1 MSDDQREQPTPAPVP
16 PELEELLK
24 DLRRYIAE
32 SKDDWEKRRELL
44 DRINAVLPGGE
55 MEMFIAAVREMGR
68 MGASYANMMQTFNQL
83 FATQQVGAQF
93 AELFA
98 RGFGGAN
105 PFLGAGVAP
114 NAFDYWRQLS
124 EFMSAQARTFTSPDK
139 K

>member
-1 MSDDQREQPTPAPVP
+1 MTEEQKPALT

-24 DLRRYIAE
+24 DLRRYIAD

-44 DRINAVLPGGE
+44 DRINAMLPGGE

-68 MGASYANMMQTFNQL
+68 MGTNYANMVQTFNQL
-83 FATQQVGAQF
+83 FATQQVGGQF

-98 RGFGGAN
+98 RGLAPGN
-105 PFLGAGVAP
+105 PFLGVGAGMAP

-124 EFMSAQARTFTSPDK
+124 EFMTAQTRSFSGPDNK
-139 K
+139 

>member
-1 MSDDQREQPTPAPVP
+1 MSDDQQTQAQLS
-16 PELEELLK
+16 PEVGELLK

-44 DRINAVLPGGE
+44 DRINGVLPGGE

-68 MGASYANMMQTFNQL
+68 MGTNYGNMMQTFNQL

-98 RGFGGAN
+98 RGLGGGGS
-105 PFLGAGVAP
+105 PFLGTSMAP

-124 EFMSAQARTFTSPDK
+124 EFMAAQTRSFTSNNK
-139 K
+139 

>member
-1 MSDDQREQPTPAPVP
+1 MNEDQKTAAQVP
-16 PELEELLK
+16 PEVEELLK

-68 MGASYANMMQTFNQL
+68 MGTNYANMVQTFNQL
-83 FATQQVGAQF
+83 FATQQVGNQF
-93 AELFA
+93 AELLS
-98 RGFGGAN
+98 RGFGTPN
-105 PFLGAGVAP
+105 PFLGASMAP

-124 EFMSAQARTFTSPDK
+124 DFMTAQTRSFTSPDNK
-139 K
+139 

>member
-1 MSDDQREQPTPAPVP
+1 MSDEQQTAQALAPEV
-16 PELEELLK
+16 EELLK
-24 DLRRYIAE
+24 DLRRFIAD

-55 MEMFIAAVREMGR
+55 MEMFVAAVREMGR
-68 MGASYANMMQTFNQL
+68 MGTNYANMMQTFNQL

-93 AELFA
+93 AELLG
-98 RGFGGAN
+98 RGFSGSS
-105 PFLGAGVAP
+105 PFLGAGMAP

-124 EFMSAQARTFTSPDK
+124 EFMTAQARSFTTPDK